1 MSANQN
7 PPKRPRLSLQIKAI
21 SSGPNL
27 RASRTIAA
35 VVNPTSPTS
44 FNTLSNVYAT
54 AIDRSTPVTAI
65 NTKQPLKIQ
74 TQSLATQHDN
84 PYHGAATPFAATYPD
99 TPLTAQPVS
108 PAIASLQDFR
118 FPSTMTATPPLSAGP
133 VDASD
138 ANSRSFSFA
147 PADTTAS
154 TTLPPTAPSSTAL
167 SPTTAEA
174 AAAAAAGGG
183 GGSTTPSSAVRRRAT
198 APPSS
203 FQQLLHHQD
212 AAPPPYVR
220 NRSLHSILRNSPLPP
235 PSARTPISPRRQS
248 QRLAERAARRV
259 GYESPI
265 ERVIVTE
272 HYVHSHI
279 DLLLSPSPSTAV
291 DSSSSSLVTS
301 ATSAA
306 ATPSTPSSDPIL
318 RLPGGGGDD
327 ADTTRDGG
335 MTPGPFEEMR
345 RRMAGL
351 VTRTPTS
358 PTGGGSAALSSC
370 GSPSGVR
377 KRRKRESRRRWVWTI
392 GTSEDEEEG
401 REEGRGVAE
410 AAGGAVAASAVPAP
424 AVVAE
429 PMVLSPMDV
438 ATPSVETPEQA
449 DVVMS
454 GSEAES
460 EHEAGAGAGAG
471 AGVGFAEE
479 VTVACPRYG
488 DMDIDMV
495 TPTVAKRGQAASY
508 AERALLVPRSTRQ
521 DSEGLYNSET
531 GSRQDTPVPAELVSA
546 AGESA

>member
-74 TQSLATQHDN
+74 TQSLAANHDSS
-84 PYHGAATPFAATYPD
+84 YHGAATPFAATYPD

-138 ANSRSFSFA
+138 ANSRPFSFA

-154 TTLPPTAPSSTAL
+154 TTLPPTASSSITL

-174 AAAAAAGGG
+174 AAAAAAGAGG
-183 GGSTTPSSAVRRRAT
+183 GGTTPSSAVRRRAT

-203 FQQLLHHQD
+203 FQQLHHHQG
-212 AAPPPYVR
+212 AALPPYVR

-272 HYVHSHI
+272 QYVHSHI

-291 DSSSSSLVTS
+291 DPSLSSLVTS

-306 ATPSTPSSDPIL
+306 STPVTPSSDPIL
-318 RLPGGGGDD
+318 GLPGGSGDD
-327 ADTTRDGG
+327 ADNIRDGG

-358 PTGGGSAALSSC
+358 PTGGGGALSSC
-370 GSPSGVR
+370 GSPAGVR
-377 KRRKRESRRRWVWTI
+377 KRRKKESRRRWVWTI
-392 GTSEDEEEG
+392 GTSEDEDEERDG
-401 REEGRGVAE
+401 GRGAGE
-410 AAGGAVAASAVPAP
+410 AAGGAVAASAAPAP

-460 EHEAGAGAGAG
+460 EHEVGSGAGLD
-471 AGVGFAEE
+471 FAEE
-479 VTVACPRYG
+479 VTVAYPKYG

-508 AERALLVPRSTRQ
+508 AERALLVPRATRQ

-531 GSRQDTPVPAELVSA
+531 GSRQDTPVPAELVSV